1 VTESTVLTTPQLSS
15 RTLVDDRLWNR
26 LVTRIVLENGM
37 DHAYAERVMDQALG
51 FLLLCAMDPTN
62 NYRPSAMVDIGW
74 HTFLLYTKDYA
85 AFCQRV
91 AGYFIHHVPDDEPTE
106 TSAESGPDT
115 AGAMVAAG
123 IFVDA
128 ELWATAAEC
137 GGHKCYTCTVDG
149 RS

>member
-1 VTESTVLTTPQLSS
+1 VTESTVLSTPQLSS
-15 RTLVDDRLWNR
+15 KNLVDDRLWNR
-26 LVTRIVLENGM
+26 LVARIVLENGM
-37 DHAYAERVMDQALG
+37 DHAYAERVMEQALG
-51 FLLLCAMDPTN
+51 FLRLCAGNPTN
-62 NYRPSAMVDIGW
+62 KYRPSAMVDIGW

-91 AGYFIHHVPDDEPTE
+91 AGYFIHHVPDDEVTE
-106 TSAESGPDT
+106 TPSGSEPDT
-115 AGAMVAAG
+115 AAAMAAAG
-123 IFVDA
+123 ILVDT